1 MMQFQ
6 RLSPCGAPGLHRVVR
21 RIAAWG
27 DYAIARRASQTLVLF
42 CLVAALTLIAAACG
56 GDEPLAPG
64 GTEITERAERQATV
78 VAAQQ
83 QAQQQT
89 QQAEAEAPAE
99 QQAAPEQAAEAEASQ
114 QAQQQAEAEAPG
126 DVEDDS
132 TDTIT
137 LDETVIEGDRR
148 QTRRAP
154 RRSGG
159 RAQRDRRSRRA
170 GGDCR
175 VRRLPMTGLPSV
187 RPCGDPRAD

>member
-1 MMQFQ
+1 MQFQ

-21 RIAAWG
+21 RIAAWR
-27 DYAIARRASQTLVLF
+27 DYAIAWRVSQTFVLF

-89 QQAEAEAPAE
+89 QQIEGEAPAE
-99 QQAAPEQAAEAEASQ
+99 QQAAPEAAAEAEASQ

-137 LDETVIEGDRR
+137 LDETVIEAIVARLAEHREGV
-148 QTRRAP
+148 AVE
-154 RRSGG
+154 RS
-159 RAQRDRRSRRA
+159 AI
-170 GGDCR
+170 
-175 VRRLPMTGLPSV
+175 
-187 RPCGDPRAD
+187 GDPDAPVVIVEYGDFQ